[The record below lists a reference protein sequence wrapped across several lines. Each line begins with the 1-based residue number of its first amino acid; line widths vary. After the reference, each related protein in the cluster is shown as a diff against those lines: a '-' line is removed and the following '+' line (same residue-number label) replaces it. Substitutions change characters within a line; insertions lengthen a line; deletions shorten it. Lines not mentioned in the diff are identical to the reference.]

1 MFTNLAYAQEAA
13 PSSAFQSMAGI
24 FPLVLIFVVFY
35 FLLIRPQQKKAKEH
49 KAMLGKLEKGDMI
62 VTSGG
67 ICGRITGVAEDSVTV
82 EIADN
87 VKVKVIKEY
96 ILIKKGTH
104 G

>member
-1 MFTNLAYAQEAA
+1 MFVDYAYAADA
-13 PSSAFQSMAGI
+13 GPSSMLQSAAGI
-24 FPLVLIFVVFY
+24 FPLVLIFVIFY

-49 KAMLGKLEKGDMI
+49 RDMLTKLEKGNTV

-87 VKVKVIKEY
+87 VKVKVIKEH
-96 ILIKKGTH
+96 ILISKKQG
-104 G
+104 